1 MIQIEI
7 SSNDQNKRLD
17 KFVKKYLSK
26 APDSFIY
33 KLFRKKDV
41 KVNKKPKPIDYITQV
56 GDVITIYITKEQ
68 EESFIEKKN
77 VETSSSMDFK
87 VIYEDDN
94 ILVVNKPT
102 NLLVHDGDDK
112 LKNDDTLTKQVLN
125 YLIST
130 NAYNPS
136 KENIFIPALAH
147 RIDRNTSGL
156 VVFGKTSI
164 ALQELFKAFKNHDG
178 MDKEYETLVCGKVT
192 EKGKIEAKLIK
203 NEKTKIVNVDEAN
216 GLKALTLY
224 TPIKVYEDVS
234 LLSVKILTG
243 RTHQIRVHL
252 KHINHPLVGDQK
264 YGNRNS
270 DMLAKKYHMN
280 GYFLHAKKLCFHNLE
295 NELAYLND
303 KEFVAPL
310 FDWEVK
316 LINKLNKGE

>member
-26 APDSFIY
+26 APDSLIY

-264 YGNRNS
+264 YGNKNS

-295 NELAYLND
+295 NELSYLND

>member
-130 NAYNPS
+130 NAYDPS

-203 NEKTKIVNVDEAN
+203 NEKTKIVNVDETN

>member
-102 NLLVHDGDDK
+102 NLLVHDGDGK

>member
-7 SSNDQNKRLD
+7 SNNDQNKRLD

-41 KVNKKPKPIDYITQV
+41 KVNKKPKPIDYMTQL

-136 KENIFIPALAH
+136 KENIFIPSLAH

-203 NEKTKIVNVDEAN
+203 NEKTKIVNVDETN

>member
-7 SSNDQNKRLD
+7 STNDQNKRLD
-17 KFVKKYLSK
+17 KFVKKYLVK

-41 KVNKKPKPIDYITQV
+41 KVNKKPKPIDYVTQL
-56 GDVITIYITKEQ
+56 GDVVTIYLTKEQ

-77 VETSSSMDFK
+77 VETSEKMEFK
-87 VIYEDDN
+87 VIYEDEN

-125 YLIST
+125 YLIKT
-130 NAYNPS
+130 NAYDPS

-178 MDKEYETLVCGKVT
+178 MDKEYETLVCGKLT

-203 NEKTKIVNVDEAN
+203 NEKTKIVNVDEVN
-216 GLKALTLY
+216 GLTAKTLY
-224 TPIKVYEDVS
+224 KPVKVYEDVT
-234 LLSVKILTG
+234 LLNVKILTG

-270 DMLAKKYHMN
+270 DLLAKKYHMN
-280 GYFLHAKKLCFHNLE
+280 GYFLHAKKLCFNNLE
-295 NELAYLND
+295 NDLAYLNG

>member
-203 NEKTKIVNVDEAN
+203 NEKTKIVNVDETN

>member
-7 SSNDQNKRLD
+7 SNNDQNKRLD

-41 KVNKKPKPIDYITQV
+41 KVNKKPKPIDYMTQV

-136 KENIFIPALAH
+136 KENIFIPSLAH

-203 NEKTKIVNVDEAN
+203 NEKTKIVNVDETN